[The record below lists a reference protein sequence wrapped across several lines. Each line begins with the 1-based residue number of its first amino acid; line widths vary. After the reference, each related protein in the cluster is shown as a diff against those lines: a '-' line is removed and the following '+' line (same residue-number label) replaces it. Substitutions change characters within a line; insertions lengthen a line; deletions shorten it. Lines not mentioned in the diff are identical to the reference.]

1 MRPAGSFTFEP
12 AFFALAL
19 GMGWLWLRSWRVDSK
34 PRPSWRAV
42 AFWLG
47 LALVVGAL
55 NSPLETIAV
64 DYLVLF
70 HLFQNVVIGDWAPA
84 LLILGLTPAMRGAV
98 ARRLGSPFARLT
110 RPHIALPVWLVGWY
124 VIHLGPIYDTA
135 VSSTTLLNLEHLFLI
150 AIGLLFWW
158 PVLVDTP
165 NNVPTLGR
173 IGYVFVAFI
182 SSAFLGLALTFA
194 PPIYDHYERL
204 TTRLW
209 GIGAAKDQNL
219 GGVLMSTE
227 QALVFGIAIVWLLLR
242 LLREEEA
249 SEERLNEEQRAAA
262 LRPR

>member
-1 MRPAGSFTFEP
+1 MRSAESFTFEP
-12 AFFALAL
+12 LFIALAV
-19 GMGWLWLRSWRVDSK
+19 GAGWLWLRAWRTGPT
-34 PRPSWRAV
+34 PRPRWRAA

-47 LALVVGAL
+47 VGLVVVAL
-55 NSPLETIAV
+55 NSPLETIAI

-84 LLILGLTPAMRGAV
+84 LLILGLTPEMRTAL
-98 ARRLGSPFARLT
+98 ARRLGARFALLT
-110 RPHIALPVWLVGWY
+110 RPQIALPVWLVGWY
-124 VIHLGPIYDTA
+124 VIHLGPIYNTA
-135 VSSTTLLNLEHLFLI
+135 VSSSALLNLEHLFLI

-165 NNVPTLGR
+165 NDVPTLGR
-173 IGYVFVAFI
+173 LGYVFAAFI

-219 GGVLMSTE
+219 GGILMSTE
-227 QALVFGIAIVWLLLR
+227 QALVFGAAIVWLLLR
-242 LLREEEA
+242 LLREEAAAEA
-249 SEERLNEEQRAAA
+249 RLAEEQRAAG
-262 LRPR
+262 LRDH